1 VTTARLAVVLS
12 GARPTG
18 IYRWLSRAH
27 PSAVRREL
35 AAAGWATHLLDGYA
49 VDGKQELFDRCA
61 EELAFPAW
69 FGRTWEAFTDCL
81 GDLSWLP
88 GAGHVLLW
96 EQYGVLARGDA
107 KAWRLAYQAFGQ
119 AIDAR
124 RVTGATPLY
133 VLLRGAGPVAEPD
146 GSGTI
151 PTL

>member
-1 VTTARLAVVLS
+1 MTTARLAVVLD

-18 IYRWLSRAH
+18 VYRWLSRAH

-35 AAAGWATHLLDGYA
+35 AGAGWATHL
-49 VDGKQELFDRCA
+49 VDGRTMNGRMDLFDRCA
-61 EELAFPAW
+61 EELAFPGW

-96 EQYGVLARGDA
+96 EQYGVLARADA

-119 AIDAR
+119 AIEAR
-124 RVTGATPLY
+124 RAAGAAPLY
-133 VLLRGAGPVAEPD
+133 VLLRGSGPADEPD
-146 GSGTI
+146 GSGLI